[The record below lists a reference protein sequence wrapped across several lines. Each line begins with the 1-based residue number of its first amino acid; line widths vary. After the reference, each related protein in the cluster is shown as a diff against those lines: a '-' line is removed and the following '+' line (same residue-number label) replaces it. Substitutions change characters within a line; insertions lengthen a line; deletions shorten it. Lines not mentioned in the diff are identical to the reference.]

1 LKYNWHVDP
10 VKQVNNVKPPE
21 ELVWADVAR
30 AGARVSNRT
39 ATTVN
44 ASGGYRLW
52 PRKVTTLGMLD
63 VLLKASVAEV
73 KLYMF
78 MTLYEETV

>member
-1 LKYNWHVDP
+1 
-10 VKQVNNVKPPE
+10 
-21 ELVWADVAR
+21 
-30 AGARVSNRT
+30 
-39 ATTVN
+39 
-44 ASGGYRLW
+44 
-52 PRKVTTLGMLD
+52 MLD